1 MLTGNA
7 YLRTSTNTT
16 EAKMITWLWCVLD
29 WSQPSAVLM
38 AHRSISNNG
47 QTQSQGLTKTDCD
60 VSLRA
65 QIFFPSCWDGVNLD
79 SADHK
84 SHMAYPSQGDNG
96 DCPSSHPVQLI
107 ALFYEIWYAV
117 SPFNQLTDGGR
128 FVLSNGDPTG
138 MFSASSDDIC

>member
-65 QIFFPSCWDGVNLD
+65 QIFFPSFWDGANLA
-79 SADHK
+79 SAAHK
-84 SHMAYPSQGDNG
+84 SHMAYPPHSATATF
-96 DCPSSHPVQLI
+96 PSPLPPQLLP
-107 ALFYEIWYAV
+107 LFLHI
-117 SPFNQLTDGGR
+117 PH
-128 FVLSNGDPTG
+128 
-138 MFSASSDDIC
+138 